1 MFSSPGP
8 VPMGAVFFANQ
19 IVDHFG
25 LHRESSVDFIQK
37 AIVAALRDQETTNR
51 SREMLACARCGIL
64 LARYACLME
73 RFGACCP
80 QCRGPMAAPDILYLK
95 RIAQLEEK
103 LHRLEGRPD
112 DAGESETPSPRAFAL
127 RLLPN
132 A

>member
-1 MFSSPGP
+1 MFTTPGP
-8 VPMGAVFFANQ
+8 VPTGAVFFANQ

-25 LHRESSVDFIQK
+25 LHRESSIDFIQK

-51 SREMLACARCGIL
+51 SREVLACARCGLL
-64 LARYACLME
+64 LARYACLVE

-95 RIAQLEEK
+95 RIAELEE
-103 LHRLEGRPD
+103 RLRRLDGRRE
-112 DAGESETPSPRAFAL
+112 DAEEPETPAPRAFAL

-132 A
+132 S